1 VVRESAPIQLKTGL
15 VFPLFLAAV
24 AVLAGRLYT
33 IQIMD
38 HDYLVLQ
45 ARNQSETTVKIP
57 ANRGTIFDCNG
68 QALVLSLETPAVFAD
83 PGIAALPS
91 KARTWLPETLGVP
104 AGTFKQFLSARPD
117 VLKGLDDPTLKRLA
131 SATKLLAEFLN
142 VPPETLVARLDAA
155 VEVRRREVARQVA
168 PVLGTTEDELLRAL
182 RRDTRFV
189 WLKRPADEPC
199 VDRIRALG
207 LRGICVREEQRR
219 TIASDLAVGQ
229 WLGFVG
235 GEGTGLDGLELRF
248 EQELRGTPGQARLGK
263 DGRGQKIA
271 HSAEPEIPP
280 RDGCNLHL
288 TVDTRVQ
295 RIIEEELEQVY
306 ERFSP
311 VSASAIVME
320 PDTGRIIAMG
330 SVPGLDLSAMKDL
343 SRDELQVR
351 QRNHPV
357 QSVYE
362 YGSTFKPFIIAAA
375 LELGL
380 TTPKTRIDCE
390 NGAWRYRSRTL
401 HDSHPCGVLS
411 VADVIVFSSNI
422 GAAKVGLMLGD
433 NRLRQYVG
441 SYHFGG
447 KLGIELP
454 AEEGGIVTPA
464 RRWSYWTTTSV
475 PMGQEIAGTPLQ
487 LITAFCS
494 LVNGGRLMQPYLVER
509 MEDPNA
515 GGVVSRTP
523 HELKTVISAKTSATM
538 RGILAQVVERGT
550 GRCLKDNR
558 YKIGGKTGTAQKRGP
573 GGGYASNKY
582 VASFIGFAPVDA
594 PDICVLVMVD
604 EPRGGAYYGGQ
615 VAAPA
620 VGRIIERTLTILES
634 APQNDTYSVTSA
646 SVGQTR

>member
-1 VVRESAPIQLKTGL
+1 MRESAPIQLKTGL

-33 IQIMD
+33 IQVMD

-45 ARNQSETTVKIP
+45 ARKQNETTVKIP

-83 PGIAALPS
+83 PGIAVLPA

-104 AGTFKQFLSARPD
+104 VTAFKQFLAARPD
-117 VLKGLDDPTLKRLA
+117 MLKSLDDPTLKRLVNV
-131 SATKLLAEFLN
+131 TKLLAEFMK
-142 VPPETLVARLDAA
+142 VPPATLLARLDAA
-155 VEVRRREVARQVA
+155 VEARRLETASEVA
-168 PVLGTTEDELLRAL
+168 PVLGMTEDELLRAL

-189 WLKRPADEPC
+189 WLKRPADEAC
-199 VDRIRALG
+199 VRRVRELG

-219 TIASDLAVGQ
+219 RIATDLEIGQ

-235 GEGTGLDGLELRF
+235 GEGTGLDGIELWF
-248 EQELRGTPGQARLGK
+248 EQELRGRPGQARLGR

-271 HSAEPEIPP
+271 HSADPEIPP
-280 RDGCNLHL
+280 KDGCNLHL
-288 TVDTRVQ
+288 TIDTRVQ
-295 RIIEEELEQVY
+295 RIIEEELEQVHAQ
-306 ERFSP
+306 FSP
-311 VSASAIVME
+311 ISASAIVME

-330 SVPGLDLSAMKDL
+330 SVPGLDLSATKEL

-362 YGSTFKPFIIAAA
+362 YGSTFKPFVIAAA
-375 LELGL
+375 LDLGL
-380 TTPKTRIDCE
+380 ATPETRINCE

-401 HDSHPCGVLS
+401 HDSHPYGVLS
-411 VADVIVFSSNI
+411 VADVVVFSSNI
-422 GAAKVGLMLGD
+422 GAAKVGLLLGD
-433 NRLRQYVG
+433 GRLRQYVD
-441 SYHFGG
+441 SYHFGR
-447 KLGIELP
+447 KFGIKLP
-454 AEEGGIVTPA
+454 AEENGIVTPA
-464 RRWSYWTTTSV
+464 RKWSYWTTTSV

-487 LITAFCS
+487 LISAFCS

-515 GGVVSRTP
+515 GDTVSRTP
-523 HELKTVISAKTSATM
+523 HELKTVISPTTSATM
-538 RGILAQVVERGT
+538 RGILAQVVQRGT
-550 GRCLKDNR
+550 GRGLKDNR

-594 PDICVLVMVD
+594 PDVCVLVMVD
-604 EPRGGAYYGGQ
+604 EPHGAYYGGQ
-615 VAAPA
+615 VAAPS
-620 VGRIIERTLTILES
+620 VGRIIDRTLTILES
-634 APQNDTYSVTSA
+634 APQDNTYAVTA
-646 SVGQTR
+646 AAEGQTR